1 MWAVEQVSV
10 MDNLSSQ
17 CLNYL
22 NLAIKY
28 NPKYER
34 VLKFIKFH
42 GIEINEGRFIL
53 EDNISEN
60 KIKKIDLNCHFLIK
74 NHHIFLKIFFK
85 FKKRILF

>member
-1 MWAVEQVSV
+1 MWAVEQISV

-60 KIKKIDLNCHFLIK
+60 KIKNRSQLSLSN
-74 NHHIFLKIFFK
+74 
-85 FKKRILF
+85 KKSSYLF